1 MNIRTSGFSVA
12 AIALAALALPSP
24 MAAQVPAS
32 QAAAKELT
40 TALDARKLDAIA
52 AKIPGDGDRYAA
64 ALYFPGLQ
72 VLVIAGKYQEPT
84 LLNPQ
89 IGQKLYRDVY
99 AELSGTVSKE
109 SKIFVLDMGAP
120 GLTQKRVEGYFDTWT
135 QNGKQ
140 VVFDGNPGAQKIS
153 NADYDKMF
161 SEADAEYTKI
171 LGALLAEAK
180 K

>member
-1 MNIRTSGFSVA
+1 MNIRSRGLSVA
-12 AIALAALALPSP
+12 AIALAGLVLPALA
-24 MAAQVPAS
+24 AAQVPTS

-40 TALDARKLDAIA
+40 AALDAKKLDAIA
-52 AKIPGDGDRYAA
+52 AKLPGEGDRYAA
-64 ALYFPGLQ
+64 ALYFPNLQ
-72 VLVIAGKYQEPT
+72 ILVIAGKYQEPT

-99 AELSGTVSKE
+99 TELSGTVSKE

-120 GLTQKRVEGYFDTWT
+120 GLTQKKVDGYFDTWT
-135 QNGKQ
+135 QAGKQ

-153 NADYDKMF
+153 SADYDKTF
-161 SEADAEYTKI
+161 SDADAEYTRI